1 MKNQELEKVVNDAL
15 QVVHND
21 VKFDRFNGYAEKIV
35 ENIDKKLYKPL
46 KAKNGNGLQTYINID
61 NARQSKPEVS
71 LRYFGQEVA
80 SLDSSLNVKP
90 KDQQFESSFQ
100 WKSVEGTK
108 FRKYYRDILAIDLRS
123 QEHKDEFLILNELG
137 KKKGALKSLKY
148 IQPVKIDDC
157 FKVQFPV
164 GLNSEGNSSKG
175 NIDILCR
182 VRRGSISNLAVI
194 ELKNSE
200 SYLKRGSGIDQAIRY
215 AVFLRELLRNS
226 ESINKVNWMKILKV
240 NPNRLNRPLTFYA
253 TLMVPTNL
261 QSLAY
266 KLLSKYGSPMDYATY
281 NFPNG
286 DKIQVS
292 SIYYTHQNDGI
303 QITVVNGINEV
314 ELNII

>member
-15 QVVHND
+15 MVIQND

-35 ENIDKKLYKPL
+35 ENIEKKLYKPL
-46 KAKNGNGLQTYINID
+46 KGRNGCGLQTYINID
-61 NARQSKPEVS
+61 NARKNKPEVS

-80 SLDSSLNVKP
+80 RLDCSMNVKQNDLHF
-90 KDQQFESSFQ
+90 KTSFQ

-108 FRKYYRDILAIDLRS
+108 FRKYYRDILAKDLRS

-137 KKKGALKSLKY
+137 KKNGALKSLWN
-148 IQPVKIDDC
+148 IQPVKIDNC

-164 GLNSEGNSSKG
+164 GLNSQGNSSTG

-182 VRRGSISNLAVI
+182 VRRGAISNLAVI

-200 SYLKRGSGIDQAIRY
+200 SYLSRSGGIDQAIRY

-226 ESINKVNWMKILKV
+226 ESINKVKWMKILKV
-240 NPNRLNRPLTFYA
+240 NPNRLNKPLTFYA

-261 QSLAY
+261 QIQACKILD
-266 KLLSKYGSPMDYATY
+266 KYGSPKDYATY
-281 NFPNG
+281 IFPNG

-292 SIYYTHQNDGI
+292 SIYYTHKNEGI
-303 QITVVNGINEV
+303 QITEVNGINEV
-314 ELNII
+314 EINSF